1 MDKAKHYHNRA
12 MSNQLEPESSPLRT
26 MAINKFLNRELRYK
40 NKDRLSFR
48 GVKKYLPANEL
59 DRENEHKVY

>member
-12 MSNQLEPESSPLRT
+12 MSSQLEPESSPLRT

-40 NKDRLSFR
+40 NKDNFR
-48 GVKKYLPANEL
+48 SRGIKRYLPINEL
-59 DRENEHKVY
+59 NIENEHKLY